1 VYIPPGKQQG
11 TPLIPPREEHWHG
24 GTADNVMC
32 HLAMLESGDGG
43 KYLAELDKEEQLGK
57 YTLAELE
64 EEEQG
69 LDRLRRWYREL
80 RSRDLLGIR
89 ATTDSATALKLCEER
104 FDAYAEHVYA
114 VISSPGD

>member
-32 HLAMLESGDGG
+32 HLAMLEGGESGDGG

-64 EEEQG
+64 EEEEEQG
-69 LDRLRRWYREL
+69 LNRLRRWYREL
-80 RSRDLLGIR
+80 LVAICL
-89 ATTDSATALKLCEER
+89 R
-104 FDAYAEHVYA
+104 FRQQRTRLRR
-114 VISSPGD
+114 